1 MVGARVTTMLQPLQY
16 ALPGIAPV
24 RAPVA
29 AETASAVPG
38 TAGSDRTGN
47 DVPRERGAEAERLA
61 REARDLLEDPRR
73 PVGPPP
79 SFQANVLEVER
90 ARLKAAE
97 PVPPE
102 KDDRAPAGSGP
113 VLPPPSAEPQ
123 AAASAYAEAAAGASP
138 HALDL
143 SR

>member
-38 TAGSDRTGN
+38 TVEGDRTGN
-47 DVPRERGAEAERLA
+47 DVPRERGTEAERLA
-61 REARDLLEDPRR
+61 REARDLLDDPRR

-79 SFQANVLEVER
+79 SFQANVLEAER
-90 ARLKAAE
+90 ARLNAAE
-97 PVPPE
+97 PLPPE
-102 KDDRAPAGSGP
+102 KDDRAAAGSEP
-113 VLPPPSAEPQ
+113 AEPQ
-123 AAASAYAEAAAGASP
+123 AAASAYAEAAAEEPP
-138 HALDL
+138 HELDL

>member
-1 MVGARVTTMLQPLQY
+1 MLQPLQY
-16 ALPGIAPV
+16 ALSGIAPL

-38 TAGSDRTGN
+38 TAESDRTGN

-61 REARDLLEDPRR
+61 REARDLLDDPRR

-79 SFQANVLEVER
+79 SFQANVLEAER
-90 ARLKAAE
+90 ARLKAAV
-97 PVPPE
+97 PAPPE
-102 KDDRAPAGSGP
+102 KDDRAAAGSEPADP
-113 VLPPPSAEPQ
+113 VPAEPQ
-123 AAASAYAEAAAGASP
+123 AAASAYAEAAAEEP
-138 HALDL
+138 PRELDL

>member
-1 MVGARVTTMLQPLQY
+1 MLQPIQY
-16 ALPGIAPV
+16 ALPGIAQV

-38 TAGSDRTGN
+38 AAESDRTGN

-61 REARDLLEDPRR
+61 REARDLLDDPRR

-79 SFQANVLEVER
+79 AFQANVLEAER

-97 PVPPE
+97 PAPQ
-102 KDDRAPAGSGP
+102 DRDEGADGGAATASQP
-113 VLPPPSAEPQ
+113 AEPGPGEPF
-123 AAASAYAEAAAGASP
+123 AAASVYAEAAAEEPP
-138 HALDL
+138 HELDL